1 MPVDVTV
8 VIGGEAGQGIQTVGS
23 LLARCC
29 HAAGLH
35 TLAVNHFESRIRG
48 GHSFIQI
55 RIGDRPVRAPHHR
68 IDLLVAMDERTYPLH
83 KEELTENGAAILGV
97 EADDLSDGAIHID
110 FEGLAKEA
118 GGRIAANTVA
128 AGACLAMLGA
138 PEKLLDGELAA
149 LFEGKD
155 KKVLDMNLAA
165 AKHGRDAVDNP
176 AFTDVF
182 DGGGQE
188 LSGRLIEGSEAIAL
202 GALAAD
208 CRFGAFYPMS
218 PATSIMVHLTER
230 MDDFPLVVEQAE
242 DEIAAL
248 NMVIGA
254 AFAGARAMTA
264 TSGGGFSLMT
274 EALGFAAISETP
286 VVVVNAQRPGPAT
299 GLATRTG
306 QADLMFMIHASQ
318 DEFPRFVFA
327 PADPAEAFALT
338 AKAFDLAEKY
348 QVPAIVMADQY
359 LCDSL
364 FYTETAFDTG
374 GEVKRYVVEDKDLD
388 DPAAYRRYAPT
399 ESGISPR
406 ALPCRGKA
414 LVTACSE
421 EHDEDGHLT
430 EEIAER
436 IKMTDKRN
444 AKLADME
451 KEMNGP
457 AVSHPDAAAM
467 LVGWGTAKGAIQEAV
482 EKLRADGR
490 DVGCV
495 TFSELWPFP
504 KKAAEEALSA
514 AGRFIMVEQ
523 NTSAQL
529 GRVIRMETGLA
540 AAGAVLK
547 YDGRPLYPDDIVSG
561 ALPHL
566 EG

>member
-1 MPVDVTV
+1 MSVDVTV
-8 VIGGEAGQGIQTVGS
+8 IIGGEAGQGIQTVGS
-23 LLARCC
+23 LLAGCC
-29 HAAGLH
+29 HAAGLY

-48 GHSFIQI
+48 GHSFIQV
-55 RIGDRPVRAPHHR
+55 RISDRPLRAPHHR
-68 IDLLVAMDERTYPLH
+68 IHLLVAMDERTYPLH
-83 KEELTENGAAILGV
+83 KEELVEEGVAILGK
-97 EADDLSDGAIHID
+97 EPDDPPDGAIHIS
-110 FEGLAKEA
+110 FEDLAKEA

-128 AGACLAMLGA
+128 AGACLAVLGA
-138 PEKLLDGELAA
+138 PEGLLAAELEA

-155 KKVLDMNLAA
+155 PKILDMNKAA
-165 AKHGRDAVDNP
+165 AKLGREAVKTS
-176 AFTDVF
+176 AFTGVF
-182 DGGGQE
+182 AGKGDK
-188 LSGRLIEGSEAIAL
+188 LPGRLIEGTEAIAL

-218 PATSIMVHLTER
+218 PATGIMAHLTER
-230 MDDFPLVVEQAE
+230 MGDFPLVVEQAE

-274 EALGFAAISETP
+274 EALGFAAMSETP

-338 AKAFDLAEKY
+338 AKAFDLSEKH

-364 FYTETAFDTG
+364 FWSDAAFDTA
-374 GEVKRYVVEDKDLD
+374 GEATRTIVEDKDMK
-388 DPAAYRRYAPT
+388 DPAAYRRYAVT
-399 ESGISPR
+399 ESGVSPR

-430 EEIAER
+430 EEIEER

-444 AKLADME
+444 GKSAQME
-451 KEMNGP
+451 KEMDGP
-457 AVSHPDAAAM
+457 DVRHAGSEVL
-467 LVGWGTAKGAIQEAV
+467 LVGWGTARGAIAEAV
-482 EKLRADGR
+482 ALLRDDGH

-495 TFSELWPFP
+495 CFSELWPFP
-504 KKAAEEALSA
+504 KDAAARALEG
-514 AGRFIMVEQ
+514 AGRFVMVEQ
-523 NTSAQL
+523 NTTAQL

-547 YDGRPLYPDDIVSG
+547 YDGRPLYPNDIVRG
-561 ALPHL
+561 VLPHL

>member
-1 MPVDVTV
+1 MSVDVTV
-8 VIGGEAGQGIQTVGS
+8 TIGGEAGQGIQTVGS

-29 HAAGLH
+29 HAAGLY

-48 GHSFIQI
+48 GHSFIQV
-55 RIGDRPVRAPHHR
+55 RIGDRPVRAPRHR
-68 IDLLVAMDERTYPLH
+68 VDLLIAMDERTYPLH
-83 KEELTENGAAILGV
+83 KEELTESGAAILGR
-97 EADDLSDGAIHID
+97 EAGELPAGTIHIS
-110 FEGLAKEA
+110 FEDLAKEA

-138 PEKLLDGELAA
+138 PEDLLAGELEAM
-149 LFEGKD
+149 FQDKD
-155 KKVLDMNLAA
+155 PTVLDMNIAA
-165 AKHGRDAVDNP
+165 AKLGRNAVKTA
-176 AFTDVF
+176 AFTGVF
-182 DGGGQE
+182 AGKGKA
-188 LSGRLIEGSEAIAL
+188 LSGRLIEGTEAIAL

-218 PATSIMVHLTER
+218 PATGIMAHLTER
-230 MDDFPLVVEQAE
+230 MGAFPLVVEQAE

-274 EALGFAAISETP
+274 EALGFAAMSETP

-327 PADPAEAFALT
+327 PADPEEAFALT
-338 AKAFDLAEKY
+338 AKAFSLAEKY

-364 FYTETAFDTG
+364 FWSDAAFDSD
-374 GEVKRYVVEDKDLD
+374 GEVTRHIVGDKDMN
-388 DPAAYRRYAPT
+388 DPAAYRRYAVT

-430 EEIAER
+430 EEIEQR
-436 IKMTDKRN
+436 IKMTEKRN
-444 AKLADME
+444 GKTADME
-451 KEMNGP
+451 KEMDGP
-457 AVSHPDAAAM
+457 DVRHADSEVL
-467 LVGWGTAKGAIQEAV
+467 LVGWGTARGAVTEAV
-482 EKLRADGR
+482 ELLRADGR
-490 DVGCV
+490 DVGSVC
-495 TFSELWPFP
+495 FSELWPFP
-504 KKAAEEALSA
+504 KQAAAKVLSK
-514 AGRFIMVEQ
+514 AGRFVMVEQ
-523 NTSAQL
+523 NTTAQL

-547 YDGRPLYPDDIVSG
+547 YDGRPLFPNDIVRG
-561 ALPHL
+561 VLPYL